1 MTGTDTR
8 RGDDTRHAEGEPE
21 LPRLSAAEDAELRQL
36 AWFAKAGQLSEQ
48 SQARLAELRDRDR
61 RDTIRDPRP
70 DPGAGSLQ
78 PAPRFGSEASGPAST
93 CPNCGSG
100 SLKPVGTSRSCS
112 YCGFSQRH
120 APELP
125 GAPETA
131 VTPVAGEPEPRP
143 LGTIESEAFRDLL
156 LTAARGRPAVA
167 DRQDLS

>member
-8 RGDDTRHAEGEPE
+8 RGDDTRRADGESE

-78 PAPRFGSEASGPAST
+78 SAPRFGSEASGPAST

-112 YCGFSQRH
+112 YCGFSQRQ
-120 APELP
+120 APDLP
-125 GAPETA
+125 A
-131 VTPVAGEPEPRP
+131 VAEAVVPVASEAEPRP
-143 LGTIESEAFRDLL
+143 LGTIESESFRDLL
-156 LTAARGRPAVA
+156 LTAARGGPAVT
-167 DRQDLS
+167 DGRELS